1 MRNGAIIKGRFIVA
15 HRLDGREFIG
25 QIDNAKSLPKGTLVV
40 VKSWDGEDNSPKYS
54 SFYLK
59 SLETWEVYMSEDDL
73 LVSLESRFC

>member
-54 SFYLK
+54 SFYLE